1 MVKQFTKG
9 EAWCWACYA
18 EVRAISIQLTNIAV
32 GYRDNP
38 VVSGVNLEI
47 AAGEHVVIVGAN
59 GTGKS
64 TLLRTVLAFTLPQQ
78 GSILV
83 DGIDPFQSDN
93 RFQIRRRVGFI
104 QQRPDDQLVAT
115 SVLDEVA
122 FGPENLGLPRAEL
135 IRRCEQAIAAV
146 GLAGLEHREPH
157 TLSGGQKQRLAIAAA
172 LAMEPAYLVCDEPT
186 ALLDPEGK
194 QEVLSV
200 LRQLVAQGV
209 GVLHV
214 THDLSEAREA
224 DRILVLSGG
233 DCVFSGTYDELVLR
247 QDRFHEWAIELSTPI
262 VERRRNT
269 SLSSSK
275 LALQEVSVE
284 YQLGEQKVTALKDVS
299 LEVASG
305 ELVMVV
311 GATGSGKSTA
321 LRLLAGLLEPTTGA
335 VITEDTSA
343 QHSPAQD
350 GSACCVGLAFQD
362 AESALFADTVL
373 DDVAFGPLNYGI
385 TTQLAYEHATAA
397 LRSVGLDPHQFGDR
411 SPFTLSGGEARRV
424 ALAGILALR
433 PRFLLADEPTA
444 ALDAPGRRVVR
455 ELLAN
460 AASDAGVV
468 VVTHAPDEF
477 IPICDRVW
485 VFSEGSAL
493 ECTPQDFC
501 THYRPDLVLDRR
513 ADV

>member
-1 MVKQFTKG
+1 MYHAG
-9 EAWCWACYA
+9 
-18 EVRAISIQLTNIAV
+18 VRAISIQLVNIAV
-32 GYRDNP
+32 GYRGKP
-38 VVSGVNLEI
+38 VVSGVDLEV
-47 AAGEHVVIVGAN
+47 AAGERVVIVGAN

-64 TLLRTVLAFTLPQQ
+64 TLLQTVLAFTLPLQ
-78 GSILV
+78 GSVLV
-83 DGIDPFQSDN
+83 DGINPFQSDN
-93 RFQIRRRVGFI
+93 RFQTRRRVGLI

-115 SVLDEVA
+115 SVLDEIA

-135 IRRCEQAIAAV
+135 VRRCEQAIAAV

-214 THDLSEAREA
+214 THDLSEAKEA

-233 DCVFSGTYDELVLR
+233 NCVFSGTYDELVLR
-247 QDRFHEWAIELSTPI
+247 QDRFHEWAIELETPLI
-262 VERRRNT
+262 ERKRSS
-269 SLSSSK
+269 SLSRGR
-275 LALQEVSVE
+275 LALHETSVE
-284 YQLGEQKVTALKDVS
+284 YHLGEQRVTALKDVS
-299 LEVASG
+299 LEVTSG

-311 GATGSGKSTA
+311 GPTGSGKSTA
-321 LRLLAGLLEPTTGA
+321 LRLFAGLLEPTTGA
-335 VITEDTSA
+335 VVTEDS
-343 QHSPAQD
+343 QAQD
-350 GSACCVGLAFQD
+350 GSACRVGLAFQD
-362 AESALFADTVL
+362 PESALFADTVL

-385 TTQLAYEHATAA
+385 ATQLAYERATTA
-397 LRSVGLDPHQFGDR
+397 LRSVGLDPQQFGDR

-424 ALAGILALR
+424 ALAGILALK

-455 ELLAN
+455 ELLAD
-460 AASDAGVV
+460 AASDAGVI

-477 IPICDRVW
+477 ISICDRVW

-493 ECTPQDFC
+493 EYTPQDFC
-501 THYRPDLVLDRR
+501 AHYRPDLVLAGR